1 MIRIWKAGMCEGC
14 KLADIQ
20 LKELFHTDGIV
31 WIAQCTHERACKD
44 VLMRHGYHLDENDEV
59 PKW

>member
-1 MIRIWKAGMCEGC
+1 MINIVKSGMCKGC

-20 LKELFHTDGIV
+20 FKELFHKDGMD
-31 WIAQCTHERACKD
+31 WIAQCMHERACRD
-44 VLMRHGYHLDENDEV
+44 VLTRHGYHLDENDEV